1 MEIIILPTPSDV
13 ARTAAD
19 AIEEQVRSGPSV
31 LGLATG
37 STPLGTYQELIER
50 HRNGLSF
57 ARAQAFLLDEYVGLP
72 SAHPQ
77 SYHSV
82 IRDEFTDNVD
92 FGPDAVHGLDGM
104 AADPG
109 AETAQYE
116 ARIAAAGGVDIQIL
130 GIGTDG
136 HIGFNEPMSSLASRT
151 RIKTLTQQTRQ
162 DTNDDAGRAGTQR
175 GRHVAVNH
183 VQLIG
188 GVGEVARPRPDQHMD
203 RDTFPAR
210 LLHSADARRDALR
223 LRQGCAQFDAGCA
236 DGGGEPDAVGILHS
250 KLQLGPVARVA
261 GRRGNGLQ
269 GRFPPLAQSPCHA
282 GFRPN
287 VSW

>member
-92 FGPDAVHGLDGM
+92 FGPDAVQGLDGM

-136 HIGFNEPMSSLASRT
+136 HVGFNEPMSSLASRT

-162 DTNDDAGRAGTQR
+162 DNARFFDSAADVPDHVLTQGLGTIR
-175 GRHVAVNH
+175 EARHLLLLAMGESKAEAIAAAV
-183 VQLIG
+183 
-188 GVGEVARPRPDQHMD
+188 E
-203 RDTFPAR
+203 
-210 LLHSADARRDALR
+210 
-223 LRQGCAQFDAGCA
+223 
-236 DGGGEPDAVGILHS
+236 
-250 KLQLGPVARVA
+250 GPVAAICPASALQLHPHVTVLVDQAAASKLAHRDYYQDTF
-261 GRRGNGLQ
+261 GRKPAWQGL
-269 GRFPPLAQSPCHA
+269 
-282 GFRPN
+282 
-287 VSW
+287 

>member
-82 IRDEFTDNVD
+82 IRDEFTASVD
-92 FGPDAVHGLDGM
+92 FAADAVHGLNGM
-104 AADPG
+104 AEDLQ
-109 AETAQYE
+109 AEAEQYE

-136 HIGFNEPMSSLASRT
+136 HVGFNEPMSSLGSRT
-151 RIKTLTQQTRQ
+151 RIKTLTRQTRQ
-162 DTNDDAGRAGTQR
+162 DN
-175 GRHVAVNH
+175 
-183 VQLIG
+183 
-188 GVGEVARPRPDQHMD
+188 ARFFD
-203 RDTFPAR
+203 
-210 LLHSADARRDALR
+210 SADDVPDHVLTQGLGTIREARHLLLLAM
-223 LRQGCAQFDAGCA
+223 
-236 DGGGEPDAVGILHS
+236 GEAKAEAIAAAVE
-250 KLQLGPVARVA
+250 GPVAAICPASALQLHPHVSVLVDEAAASRLA
-261 GRRGNGLQ
+261 HRDYYTDTFGRKPAWQGL
-269 GRFPPLAQSPCHA
+269 
-282 GFRPN
+282 
-287 VSW
+287 